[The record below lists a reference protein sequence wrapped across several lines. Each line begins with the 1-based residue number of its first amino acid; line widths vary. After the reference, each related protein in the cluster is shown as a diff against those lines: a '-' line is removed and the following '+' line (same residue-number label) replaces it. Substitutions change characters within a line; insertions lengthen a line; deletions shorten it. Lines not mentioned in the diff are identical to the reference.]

1 MFYKVPK
8 EKFRTMVCQ
17 GLDCY
22 SSLIRAVARAFWRT
36 LYQSGNPKGMPK
48 DTKFYESKK
57 HVFFA

>member
-17 GLDCY
+17 GVDCY
-22 SSLIRAVARAFWRT
+22 RSLIRAVARAFWRT

-48 DTKFYESKK
+48 DSKIL
-57 HVFFA
+57 